1 MSELTSADD
10 AQTARVLTDLTDT
23 TPDHLQQLRS
33 RLADEARASDL
44 LDASFC
50 VTDSPVGRLLIA
62 ATDTG
67 IVRVAFE
74 SEGFDTV
81 LEQLGTAIGTRIL
94 EVSQGETL
102 NAARQQLDEYFATSR
117 RTFELPL
124 DDRLAS
130 GFRRLVQR
138 SLPRIGYGT
147 TRTYKEVAELV
158 GNPKAVRA
166 VGTACATNPLPIVVP
181 CHRVLRTDGT
191 IGGYLGG
198 PDAKRTLLDMERH
211 AA

>member
-1 MSELTSADD
+1 MSELTDD
-10 AQTARVLTDLTDT
+10 TQTARVLTSLTDT
-23 TPDHLQQLRS
+23 APEKLQQLRS
-33 RLADEARASDL
+33 RLAAEARASGL
-44 LDASFC
+44 LDAAFC

-62 ATDTG
+62 ATGTG

-81 LEQLGTAIGTRIL
+81 LEQLGAAIGTRIF
-94 EVSQGETL
+94 EAPQDATL
-102 NAARQQLDEYFATSR
+102 DAARQQLDEYFATSR

-158 GNPKAVRA
+158 GNPRAVRA

-198 PDAKRTLLDMERH
+198 PDAKRTLLDMERL

>member
-1 MSELTSADD
+1 MSELTDD
-10 AQTARVLTDLTDT
+10 TQTARVLTSLTDT
-23 TPDHLQQLRS
+23 APEKLQQLRS
-33 RLADEARASDL
+33 RLAAEARASGL
-44 LDASFC
+44 LDAAFC

-62 ATDTG
+62 ATGTG

-81 LEQLGTAIGTRIL
+81 LEQLGAAIGTRIF
-94 EVSQGETL
+94 EAPQDATL
-102 NAARQQLDEYFATSR
+102 DAARQQLDEYFATSR

-147 TRTYKEVAELV
+147 TRTYKEVAEFV
-158 GNPKAVRA
+158 GNPRAVRA

-198 PDAKRTLLDMERH
+198 PDAKRTLLDMERL

>member
-1 MSELTSADD
+1 MSELTDD
-10 AQTARVLTDLTDT
+10 AQTARVLTGLTDT

-33 RLADEARASDL
+33 RLAAEARASDL
-44 LDASFC
+44 LDAAFC
-50 VTDSPVGRLLIA
+50 VTDSPIGRLLIA
-62 ATDTG
+62 ATGTG

-81 LEQLGTAIGTRIL
+81 LEQLGAAIGTRIF
-94 EVSQGETL
+94 EAPQDATL
-102 NAARQQLDEYFATSR
+102 DAARQQLDEYFATSR

-158 GNPKAVRA
+158 GNPRAVRA

-198 PDAKRTLLDMERH
+198 PDAKRTLLDMERL

>member
-1 MSELTSADD
+1 MSELTDD
-10 AQTARVLTDLTDT
+10 VQTARVLTGLTDT

-33 RLADEARASDL
+33 RLAAEARASDL
-44 LDASFC
+44 LDAAFC
-50 VTDSPVGRLLIA
+50 VTDSPIGRLLIA
-62 ATDTG
+62 ATGTG

-74 SEGFDTV
+74 TEGFDTV
-81 LEQLGTAIGTRIL
+81 LEQLGAAIGTRIL
-94 EVSQGETL
+94 EVPQDATL
-102 NAARQQLDEYFATSR
+102 AAARHQLDEYFAASR

-130 GFRRLVQR
+130 GFRQLVQR

-198 PDAKRTLLDMERH
+198 PDAKRTLLEMERH